1 MCWFSLHINCILRVS
16 VASRDAAA
24 ANSGGDLFGQ
34 RLMDFQDGPDGEYS
48 PITVDAKTLMALR
61 REDVFVLS
69 SVVKD
74 GSSIPNQVNSGEAGG
89 LVLMAVILIDCG
101 ACFLLSMSCWLR

>member
-1 MCWFSLHINCILRVS
+1 M
-16 VASRDAAA
+16 
-24 ANSGGDLFGQ
+24 FGQ

-89 LVLMAVILIDCG
+89 LVLMAV
-101 ACFLLSMSCWLR
+101 LLMVVIVFFCLFHVCKVSLTRAVL